1 MAFDYS
7 RLRGR
12 IIEKYG
18 TQGAFSRA
26 LGVSERTMSLKLNNR
41 IFFSQDE
48 INKSLFLLG
57 LSICDVQEYF
67 FNEKVQQVE

>member
-1 MAFDYS
+1 MAFNYN

-18 TQGAFSRA
+18 TQGRFAKA
-26 LGVSERTMSLKLNNR
+26 MGVSERTLSLKLNNK

-48 INKSLFLLG
+48 ITKISELLNIV
-57 LSICDVQEYF
+57 SNEIQVYF
-67 FNEKVQQVE
+67 FEKKVQ